1 MYKKPVT
8 IQATSPILFCGSPP
22 QNILLLLS
30 QVNYNGT
37 ILVPEIEENNEYQ

>member
-1 MYKKPVT
+1 VAALLVP
-8 IQATSPILFCGSPP
+8 QAPAVPP